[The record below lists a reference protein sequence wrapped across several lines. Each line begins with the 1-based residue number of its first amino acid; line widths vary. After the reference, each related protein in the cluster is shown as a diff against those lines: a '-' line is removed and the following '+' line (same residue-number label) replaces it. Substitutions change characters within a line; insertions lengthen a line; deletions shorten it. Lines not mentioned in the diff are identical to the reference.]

1 MWNAAR
7 VFLIGTACCIALAGR
22 ADNLVI
28 GTADVEKALKAGA
41 LLWDARDEKDYADGH
56 IPGAV
61 NIGNVGDVFRDANR
75 EDPPSA
81 AAAARIFGAAGMN
94 ILDRDIIVYTRNGD
108 PYAYYG
114 ARMVEYYGGRH

>member
-7 VFLIGTACCIALAGR
+7 VLLIATACCITLAAR
-22 ADNLVI
+22 ADNLAI
-28 GTADVEKALKAGA
+28 GTADLEKALKAGA
-41 LLWDARDEKDYADGH
+41 LVWDARDEKDCAEGH

-81 AAAARIFGAAGMN
+81 AAAARIFGAAGMD
-94 ILDRDIIVYTRNGD
+94 ILNRD
-108 PYAYYG
+108 
-114 ARMVEYYGGRH
+114 